1 MRLNSEFSLFATLLV
16 AVALLAGCESKN
28 DPYGRRPVSGTITFQ
43 GELLESGVI
52 DFLPTGDGHGAG
64 ARAMIQVGK
73 YAVPREQ
80 GLLPG
85 QYRVVIVSPEE
96 NTTDPPV
103 GPPGMQLPPPGIERI
118 PAEYNIK
125 SHVIVEVTA
134 REDNQFDFKLE

>member
-1 MRLNSEFSLFATLLV
+1 MKCGTRTRAKSGLNMRLNSEFSLSATLLV
-16 AVALLAGCESKN
+16 AVALLAGCGSKDK
-28 DPYGRRPVSGTITFQ
+28 DPYGRRPLSGTITFQ

-96 NTTDPPV
+96 NTTTDPV
-103 GPPGMQLPPPGIERI
+103 GSKNS
-118 PAEYNIK
+118 AE
-125 SHVIVEVTA
+125 S
-134 REDNQFDFKLE
+134 